1 MVREEEPK
9 QSPRDPKVQPRE
21 SNPIETGNGPSGNG
35 LLFSP
40 RFKSAAAMAGWDEE
54 SLLIASLVVEDT
66 PEQDIK
72 QKKRSVFRSKTPPTN
87 SSRRYSTNSIRKIE
101 IIIFLVFKSYFFWCF
116 RKRRV
121 QRKSPISIPVA
132 ILDLDY
138 EETTKEGTIEK
149 IPFGFSSLFWKML
162 NSFLNFFFSEFWV
175 LFVVQRE

>member
-1 MVREEEPK
+1 MLPLLKFTQNPGFIAVAIAKIAFDSKQQNLTIRRTLPLCLFLLFADPQQPIMVREEEPK
-9 QSPRDPKVQPRE
+9 QSPRDPKIQPRE

-87 SSRRYSTNSIRKIE
+87 SSRRYSANPIGKIE
-101 IIIFLVFKSYFFWCF
+101 IIIFLVFNSSFFGVSESGEF
-116 RKRRV
+116 RERARFRS
-121 QRKSPISIPVA
+121 Q
-132 ILDLDY
+132 
-138 EETTKEGTIEK
+138 
-149 IPFGFSSLFWKML
+149 
-162 NSFLNFFFSEFWV
+162 
-175 LFVVQRE
+175 